1 MEELRVRTQRIAV
14 ELFMADGVHTRGVM
28 YLAET
33 RHHAD
38 GPEEIAEL
46 LNDDRA
52 FVPFRADDPTID
64 VWIVNKQ
71 HLMRVHLED
80 CDTLRPDTTSAEPA
94 PICTILLRDRSR
106 LTGQLLFDAPQSTSR
121 LVDKFNGAPS
131 FMTFVTDEGVDFV
144 HRSHVTQVF
153 QHS

>member
-1 MEELRVRTQRIAV
+1 MEELRVPTRRIAV

-28 YLAET
+28 YLTPT
-33 RHHAD
+33 RHVA
-38 GPEEIAEL
+38 GTSEEIAEL
-46 LNDDRA
+46 LNDERV

-64 VWIVNKQ
+64 VWIVNKN
-71 HLMRVHLED
+71 HLTRVHLEE
-80 CDTLRPDTTSAEPA
+80 CDTPGIEPE
-94 PICTILLRDRSR
+94 PSCTIVLRDRSR
-106 LTGQLLFDAPQSTSR
+106 LTGQLIFDAPPSMSR

-131 FMTFVTDEGVDFV
+131 FMTFVTDDGVDFV